1 MIDESDNESINESI
15 NESDNESD
23 KEPNKK
29 SDNESNKESDNK
41 NTTNWYDK
49 NKFNKILTTIDSDK
63 FNHKDKIGKLKF
75 NDINDLIK
83 NIKNNT
89 ISETDVKIKIN
100 ELNKIKEVETKGKRF
115 IDSQQ
120 KLLSL
125 FDDLKTIFNSNNKS
139 NNNKS
144 DSNNKNERKNENE
157 NKNEDENKDEKDD
170 GKYYL
175 KQKNN

>member
-1 MIDESDNESINESI
+1 MTDESDNESINESI
-15 NESDNESD
+15 N
-23 KEPNKK
+23 
-29 SDNESNKESDNK
+29 ESDNK

-75 NDINDLIK
+75 NDINDLIN

-175 KQKNN
+175 KQINN

>member
-15 NESDNESD
+15 NESDNESI
-23 KEPNKK
+23 N
-29 SDNESNKESDNK
+29 ESDNK

-75 NDINDLIK
+75 NDINDLIN

-139 NNNKS
+139 NNDKS

>member
-1 MIDESDNESINESI
+1 MIN
-15 NESDNESD
+15 
-23 KEPNKK
+23 
-29 SDNESNKESDNK
+29 
-41 NTTNWYDK
+41 
-49 NKFNKILTTIDSDK
+49 
-63 FNHKDKIGKLKF
+63 
-75 NDINDLIK
+75 

-175 KQKNN
+175 KQINN